1 MITFQVSINNRVRL
15 TILYAITSIVFLFST
30 NILAQQL
37 DETWTIT
44 VNGQTVQVNPDGSFR
59 ISNVSAADQFGPGGP
74 GTRPDFLSDDFI
86 RAIATRTFNGV
97 TQYAFS
103 EPFQIKS
110 GETFIIGDF
119 TFTDFPPPFP
129 ESISITAD
137 PLVLTEIGQTTQLSV
152 TGNLPNGNTADIT
165 QRTKWTIYRT
175 SNSDIATVGQNGLV
189 TAQGAGISFITA
201 VNEGATAV
209 AKVLVSPDDPLTT
222 VEGLVQLED
231 GTRVEGADINIR
243 SCRFIFYH

>member
-86 RAIATRTFNGV
+86 RAIATRTFNGLH
-97 TQYAFS
+97 S
-103 EPFQIKS
+103 
-110 GETFIIGDF
+110 
-119 TFTDFPPPFP
+119 
-129 ESISITAD
+129 
-137 PLVLTEIGQTTQLSV
+137 
-152 TGNLPNGNTADIT
+152 
-165 QRTKWTIYRT
+165 
-175 SNSDIATVGQNGLV
+175 
-189 TAQGAGISFITA
+189 
-201 VNEGATAV
+201 
-209 AKVLVSPDDPLTT
+209 
-222 VEGLVQLED
+222 
-231 GTRVEGADINIR
+231 TRSANHFR
-243 SCRFIFYH
+243 